1 MRPSP
6 RDPAEDLTIRNSTP
20 KHYVKRLSAFLPWL
34 LLTVIVA
41 VGSACSQRPVG
52 GSALQQETTG
62 ATPRAQPVAGVYES
76 AQSTA
81 TPSPTLRAS
90 ATAGQRSTATA
101 TRTATTSATATAR
114 SVTATSTPSPTI
126 TSTLLHPLSI
136 EAMRQRDYPGSEIVV
151 EETLEPGAN
160 YDRYIVSYLSDGN
173 KIYALMTL
181 PRGERPATGWPVI
194 IFNHGYIPPQ
204 AYQTTEEYQ
213 PHIDTYARH
222 EYIVLRPDYRGHG
235 NSEGEARGAYGY
247 PDYTVDV
254 LNALASI
261 QRFPEADANRVGMW
275 GHSMGGQI
283 TLRAM
288 VVADDIRAGVI
299 WAGVVGSYPD
309 LLARWR
315 RSGGFTPTPDPTRGP
330 RGWRQRL
337 IAEYGTPQENP
348 DFWASISP
356 NSYLTELSG
365 PLQLHHGDADEIV
378 PVELSQLLEAEMQ
391 AADRYV
397 DLWVYEGDD
406 HNLNNW
412 FNFAM
417 RISLIF
423 FDRYVKSYD
432 GS

>member
-1 MRPSP
+1 MNTVFLH
-6 RDPAEDLTIRNSTP
+6 DPVEISIQLHRNS
-20 KHYVKRLSAFLPWL
+20 VKRHFLFFNL
-34 LLTVIVA
+34 LLLLA
-41 VGSACSQRPVG
+41 LLLSGACSRRPAG
-52 GSALQQETTG
+52 GSALQVDAAS
-62 ATPRAQPVAGVYES
+62 ATPLAQPVAGASES
-76 AQSTA
+76 EQATATPSPVPPASATAAQTPTQTATVTVTPTASATPTA
-81 TPSPTLRAS
+81 TPSPTI
-90 ATAGQRSTATA
+90 
-101 TRTATTSATATAR
+101 
-114 SVTATSTPSPTI
+114 TPTP
-126 TSTLLHPLSI
+126 LHPLAI
-136 EAMRQRDYPGSEIVV
+136 EAMRRQAYPGSEIVI

-160 YDRYIVSYLSDGN
+160 YDRYIVSYLSEGH
-173 KIYALMTL
+173 KIYALLTV

-204 AYQTTEEYQ
+204 IYQTTEEYQ

-235 NSEGEARGAYGY
+235 NSEGEARGAYGW

-261 QRFPEADANRVGMW
+261 KRFAEADANRVGMW

-315 RSGGFTPTPDPTRGP
+315 RSGGFTPTPDPVLGP

-378 PVELSQLLEAEMQ
+378 PVELSQLLEVEMQ
-391 AADRYV
+391 AAGQYV

-423 FDRYVKSYD
+423 FDRYVKNYAP
-432 GS
+432 